1 MISKATIDQVFDDP
15 QIQSRNMVLTIQ
27 DPRAGE
33 LKLVANPINY
43 SRSQIE
49 YHLAP
54 PQLGNQ
60 TIEILQEYLEYAET
74 TVKVLES
81 KDVI

>member
-1 MISKATIDQVFDDP
+1 M
-15 QIQSRNMVLTIQ
+15 Q
-27 DPRAGE
+27 DTRAGE

-49 YHLAP
+49 YDLAP

-60 TIEILQEYLEYAET
+60 TIEILQEYLEYTQT
-74 TVKVLES
+74 TVQSLKS
-81 KDVI
+81 KDII

>member
-1 MISKATIDQVFDDP
+1 MI
-15 QIQSRNMVLTIQ
+15 LTMQ
-27 DPRAGE
+27 DTRAGE

-49 YHLAP
+49 YDLAP

-60 TIEILQEYLEYAET
+60 TIEILQEYLEYTQT
-74 TVKVLES
+74 TVQSLKS
-81 KDVI
+81 KDII